1 MNTWQDPSTYLSIDD
16 RNLIRSHSL
25 PAEQQGKL
33 TIEQLQLIYDRDWF
47 RVMVPKYLG
56 GLEWTLI
63 EVMQLFEA
71 AAWADGSFGWTLNL
85 GAGANIFSAYLNEE
99 IAKPIFGKKEI
110 CIAGSDASS
119 GTAEKN
125 GNDFIINGNWRYATG
140 ATHAKFFS
148 INCVITENGEPVLND
163 SNEKIIKPFIVPRE
177 SVIITDLW
185 NSYGLIATASHDF
198 KIENISIPEIYSFNF
213 AVPSVQ
219 ATGNLY
225 KFPFLQLAEA
235 LLSVTLCG
243 MSIHFN
249 ELVEEYIKIKLSVN
263 TIKAG
268 QLAGQLNKI
277 ESTKA
282 NVETSRDIVYQLVN
296 TAWQKLSAHEKI
308 TPELL
313 HQISNAAR
321 DLSKQSR
328 LASEQLY
335 PFAGMNAIVPDSEIN
350 RTWRDIHT
358 ASQHVLLQ

>member
-1 MNTWQDPSTYLSIDD
+1 MNKWQHPSTYLSIDD
-16 RNLIRSHSL
+16 RNLIRSHAL
-25 PAEQQGKL
+25 AAEQQGLL
-33 TIEQLQLIYDRDWF
+33 TKEQLQLIYDRDWF

-56 GLEWTLI
+56 GSEWTLM
-63 EVMQLFEA
+63 EVMQLCEA

-85 GAGANIFSAYLNEE
+85 GAGANMFSAYLNEE

-110 CIAGSDASS
+110 CIAGSDAFS

-125 GNDFIINGNWRYATG
+125 ENGFIINGNWRYATG
-140 ATHAKFFS
+140 ATHAQFFS
-148 INCVITENGEPVLND
+148 INCVITENGEPALND
-163 SNEKIIKPFIVPRE
+163 GNEKIIQPFIVPRE
-177 SVIITDLW
+177 SVIITGLW

-198 KIENISIPEIYSFNF
+198 KIENISIPGNYSFNF
-213 AVPSVQ
+213 AAPYVQ

-249 ELVEEYIKIKLSVN
+249 ELVEESIKLKLSAN
-263 TIKAG
+263 TIKSG
-268 QLAGQLNKI
+268 QLTGQLNKI
-277 ESTKA
+277 EATKSTI
-282 NVETSRDIVYQLVN
+282 ETSRGIVYQLVS
-296 TAWQKLSAHEKI
+296 TAWQELSANEKI
-308 TPELL
+308 TPDLL
-313 HQISNAAR
+313 NQISNAAR
-321 DLSKQSR
+321 DLGKQSR

-335 PFAGMNAIVPDSEIN
+335 PFAGMKAIVPESEIN